1 MSDPFDTDPDEFLD
15 SEADAGRQ
23 YEKGNFD
30 VDPKTPTAPEP
41 EIPSPQDNYDD
52 VDSDLRTSFWA
63 LVLVFNVSLFAMSLG
78 VMLVVFDENRQ
89 LGAQLFLAGL
99 VVTLYGLYRYRKT
112 KRRIDR
118 GEYDQ
123 STEDES
129 DGKAGSEQPGKT
141 GSDQPAD
148 SAHPTS
154 SAQPADGDE
163 NADTAGDK
171 NTDTGEDK
179 NADIDEDQHV
189 DEDG

>member
-1 MSDPFDTDPDEFLD
+1 MSDPFDTDPDEILD

-30 VDPKTPTAPEP
+30 VSPETPTAPEP

-52 VDSDLRTSFWA
+52 VDGDLRTSFWA

-78 VMLVVFDENRQ
+78 VMLVVFDANQR

-123 STEDES
+123 STEGES
-129 DGKAGSEQPGKT
+129 DGKTDSEQPV
-141 GSDQPAD
+141 D

-154 SAQPADGDE
+154 SAQSTDGDE
-163 NADTAGDK
+163 NADGNMDGSEDK
-171 NTDTGEDK
+171 ETGEDK
-179 NADIDEDQHV
+179 NADTDEDQHV
-189 DEDG
+189 DEDV